1 MICFLICFFLFFFFT
16 IYYFFFIKKKKCL
29 STYKKCLSLSWN
41 TGQWKTSEFIPFQW
55 IEEQPP
61 PLYEWID
68 SLSYFTVESWI
79 VESTAERTSLSTLSS
94 LNCQH
99 NFTSST
105 LNWLV
110 CDCLSDEMEGLLFC
124 LFFFSL
130 SFFFFLFSLSPLL
143 FLFLFLFFF
152 SYFKECENPP
162 PSSKVG
168 FGRACSGLPSTFIIP
183 STHLIFQQNSL
194 KFKLSFLGLNFFF

>member
-1 MICFLICFFLFFFFT
+1 MILFLNLFLSFFLFLP
-16 IYYFFFIKKKKCL
+16 FIIFCSLKRKNLFQLTKNL
-29 STYKKCLSLSWN
+29 SFSWN

-68 SLSYFTVESWI
+68 SLSYFTVESW
-79 VESTAERTSLSTLSS
+79 VLESTAERTSLSTLSS

-110 CDCLSDEMEGLLFC
+110 CDCLSDGMEGLLFF

-130 SFFFFLFSLSPLL
+130 SFFFSFLSFPPLFSLILILFFLILKNVKIHHLLQRLDLGELVLDFPQHLLSLLPTLSFNKILSSSNSL
-143 FLFLFLFFF
+143 FLVSIFFF
-152 SYFKECENPP
+152 
-162 PSSKVG
+162 
-168 FGRACSGLPSTFIIP
+168 
-183 STHLIFQQNSL
+183 
-194 KFKLSFLGLNFFF
+194 